1 MPDEKLARALGAKV
15 RRDII
20 KLLLKGESSVCDVA
34 KSLDLTEVNAS
45 KHLKKLFDLGL
56 LETKLDGRNRF
67 YSIKFGELKSLI
79 KEFDKFTNVL
89 GGNKG

>member
-20 KLLLKGESSVCDVA
+20 KLLFKRKHSVCDVA
-34 KSLDLTEVNAS
+34 KILNLTEVNAS

-56 LETKLDGRNRF
+56 LENKLCGRNRY
-67 YSIKFGELKSLI
+67 YSIKFGELKGLI
-79 KEFDKFTNVL
+79 KEFDKVANVL
-89 GGNKG
+89 GGNK